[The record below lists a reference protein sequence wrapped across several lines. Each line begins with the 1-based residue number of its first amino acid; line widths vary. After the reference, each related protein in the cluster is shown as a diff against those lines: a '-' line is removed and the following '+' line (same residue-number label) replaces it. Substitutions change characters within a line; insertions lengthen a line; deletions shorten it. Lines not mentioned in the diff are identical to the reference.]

1 MKTLA
6 HIAIFAAAMASPAFA
21 QVTPAS
27 PSVSLADAARSGADT
42 RKAAE
47 GDKFSLGVIDK
58 LTVNR
63 SAERPTTALAP
74 IGSEQVEF
82 AWRPGGKWGITV
94 DMTSRAQ
101 NEVLPQEEFSAGAY
115 YQVTPRFRFGGGLTL
130 NGDNL
135 KKPADAF
142 DSKKSETE
150 AGVRIESAFQF

>member
-1 MKTLA
+1 MKTFA
-6 HIAIFAAAMASPAFA
+6 QIAIFAAAMATPAFA
-21 QVTPAS
+21 QVAPAS
-27 PSVSLADAARSGADT
+27 PGVSLADAARTGT
-42 RKAAE
+42 EIRKQAE

-94 DMTSRAQ
+94 DLTQRAQ
-101 NEVLPQEEFSAGAY
+101 NEVLPQEELSAGAY
-115 YQVTPRFRFGGGLTL
+115 YQVTPRFRFGGGVTL
-130 NGDNL
+130 NGNSI
-135 KKPADAF
+135 KSAADTWAE
-142 DSKKSETE
+142 KESESG